1 MISGYSGSEMFN
13 PLSLLRKKGAAL
25 LGMAL
30 CVLSLNVIIPSGYMI
45 VPSASHV
52 FAVVPCPSSNV
63 LARHA
68 ASSAEHHEHVNHSA
82 MGHHMPDQA
91 ERDGTP
97 PDASQPDPDCAFSAL
112 SMAALLPGTV
122 APENSEFPVEFLDE
136 ARLPAL
142 AVSLPRYLRPP
153 LRAPP
158 VKG

>member
-1 MISGYSGSEMFN
+1 MFD
-13 PLSLLRKKGAAL
+13 PLSLLRKNGAAL

-30 CVLSLNVIIPSGYMI
+30 CVLSLNAIIPSGYMI
-45 VPSASHV
+45 VPSPTHV
-52 FAVVPCPSSNV
+52 FAVVPCPSSNE
-63 LARHA
+63 LARLTA
-68 ASSAEHHEHVNHSA
+68 AKPGHHEQVDHAA